1 LAQTELTIEVI
12 HDILDENCHAGV
24 YEKLMT
30 QTPLAGVKDKVSVK
44 KFFEIV
50 NGFKFHWTDST
61 PRRIEDV
68 TRKLIK
74 DGNMKTITL
83 QVEDVDQVIVD
94 ELKDAY
100 LRNNKFDRV
109 DCSDT
114 VLEPDYELLKAIQT
128 VLEYYMT
135 AEELELWNNY
145 EKNNPHQS

>member
-1 LAQTELTIEVI
+1 MDLQYIRKNVT
-12 HDILDENCHAGV
+12 
-24 YEKLMT
+24 MT
-30 QTPLAGVKDKVSVK
+30 HQ
-44 KFFEIV
+44 
-50 NGFKFHWTDST
+50 
-61 PRRIEDV
+61 
-68 TRKLIK
+68 

-100 LRNNKFDRV
+100 QRNNKFDRV

-135 AEELELWNNY
+135 AEELELWNDY
-145 EKNNPHQS
+145 ENKMVER

>member
-1 LAQTELTIEVI
+1 M
-12 HDILDENCHAGV
+12 D
-24 YEKLMT
+24 
-30 QTPLAGVKDKVSVK
+30 
-44 KFFEIV
+44 
-50 NGFKFHWTDST
+50 FKFTK
-61 PRRIEDV
+61 RMANIARQ
-68 TRKLIK
+68 
-74 DGNMKTITL
+74 DGKMKTITL

-100 LRNNKFDRV
+100 LRNDKFDRV

-135 AEELELWNNY
+135 AEEIELWNNY